1 MNEGWE
7 LKGKRALVTGAS
19 RGIGRAVALQLAEHG
34 ALVAATYHRDHATA
48 TNLRTELAELAEEHI
63 VVQAD
68 VTDAG
73 AARRAVA
80 LATERF
86 DRIDILVNNAGVI
99 SHRTLE
105 QLAPSEWRRI
115 VDTNLTGT
123 YLVTRETVNHMGE
136 GGSIVNVT
144 SAVATRGMPAAAH
157 YTASK
162 AGLIGLT
169 RALCKELGPRGIRV
183 NAVAPGIIDTD
194 QAAGLSGPARAKYE
208 AMTSL
213 QRLGTSDEVANAIVF
228 LASDVSSYVTGQ
240 TLVVDGGI

>member
-1 MNEGWE
+1 MIERWE
-7 LKGKRALVTGAS
+7 LKGKRAVVTGGS
-19 RGIGRAVALQLAEHG
+19 RGIGRAIALQLAEQG
-34 ALVAATYHRDHATA
+34 ALVAASYNQDHAA
-48 TNLRTELAELAEEHI
+48 ANRLRTELAELGEDHL

-68 VTDAG
+68 VTDAA
-73 AARRAVA
+73 AARRMVA
-80 LATERF
+80 LAVERF
-86 DRIDILVNNAGVI
+86 EHIDILVNNAGVI

-105 QLAPSEWRRI
+105 QLAPHEWRRI
-115 VDTNLTGT
+115 IDTNLTGT
-123 YLVTRETVNHMGE
+123 YLVTREAVNHMTDA
-136 GGSIVNVT
+136 GSIVNVT

-194 QAAGLSGPARAKYE
+194 QAAELTSAARAKYT

-213 QRLGTSDEVANAIVF
+213 QRLGTSDEVATAVVF
-228 LASDVSSYVTGQ
+228 LGSDASSYVTGQ

>member
-1 MNEGWE
+1 MNERWE
-7 LKGKRALVTGAS
+7 LKGKRAVVTGAS
-19 RGIGRAVALQLAEHG
+19 RGIGRAVALELAEHG
-34 ALVAATYHRDHATA
+34 ALVAGTYHRDHAAA
-48 TNLRTELAELAEEHI
+48 TNLQTELSELGEENI

-68 VTDAG
+68 VSDAG
-73 AARRAVA
+73 ATRRAVA
-80 LATERF
+80 LAAERF
-86 DRIDILVNNAGVI
+86 ERIDILVNNAGVI
-99 SHRTLE
+99 SHRKLE
-105 QLAPSEWRRI
+105 QLAPDEWRRI

-123 YLVTRETVNHMGE
+123 YLVTREAVNHMAE

-194 QAAGLSGPARAKYE
+194 QAAGLGGPARAKYE

-213 QRLGTSDEVANAIVF
+213 QRLGTSDEVANAVVF